1 MKSVTRKQ
9 DCQRDE
15 SNGNVGNPP
24 YTQEMMPRSASKY
37 ASSIV
42 NAKQITQFHS
52 LKKNKQS
59 YFDTIYVYI
68 FLFTYLFYG
77 TSFFMWIPL

>member
-24 YTQEMMPRSASKY
+24 YTQEIMPRNASKY

-52 LKKNKQS
+52 
-59 YFDTIYVYI
+59 
-68 FLFTYLFYG
+68 
-77 TSFFMWIPL
+77 